1 MATSI
6 EMLQTVA
13 EALGPLKDEV
23 VFVGGT
29 IPALLITDPAAPPLR
44 ATKDVDLIID
54 TRRQGQFADFEARLR
69 DRGFQIKAPPIC
81 RYGIGD
87 ILVDVMTTSN
97 VQGFSDR
104 WYPEAFST
112 AENTTLENGKV
123 IRTIT
128 APLFLATKLNAWKDR
143 GKQDYLAPDIEDILA
158 VIDGRS
164 ALLDEIRQSSPAI
177 QKSLSATFSELMAN
191 DNFREVIPAHL
202 GSDSIAHKR
211 AELVA
216 SVIEQI
222 INSIAWIRT

>member
-6 EMLQTVA
+6 EMLQRVA

-23 VFVGGT
+23 VFLGGT

-44 ATKDVDLIID
+44 PTKDVDLIID
-54 TRRQGQFADFEARLR
+54 TRHHGQFADFEARLR
-69 DRGFQIKAPPIC
+69 ARGFQIESPPIC
-81 RYGIGD
+81 RYGIDD

-97 VQGFSDR
+97 IQGFSDR

-112 AENTTLENGKV
+112 AEDTTLANGTV

-128 APLFLATKLNAWKDR
+128 APLFLATKLNAWKER
-143 GKQDYLAPDIEDILA
+143 GEQDYLTPDIEDILA
-158 VIDGRS
+158 VIDGRTV
-164 ALLDEIRQSSPAI
+164 LLDEIRQSSPAV
-177 QKSLSATFSELMAN
+177 QKFLAATFEELMAD

-202 GSDSIAHKR
+202 GGDAIAHQR

-216 SVIEQI
+216 GGIEQI
-222 INSIAWIRT
+222 IRLSG